1 MTLPVAAS
9 IRIAKGFKQ
18 TIFFSILFGEIAVI
32 GGMFASYQLDLAPG
46 GTIVMIAVLILIGA
60 ILWKKKKLHKVGIGM
75 NLTEALRLMKEK
87 GYKHTGKREEMLRLF
102 AAHNRYLT
110 AKDVLEHMKDD
121 YPGLSFDTIYRN
133 LTVFAEIGVLE
144 QTELNGE
151 KHFRFTCSIME
162 HHHHFIC
169 LDCGERKRLLPV
181 QWIL

>member
-1 MTLPVAAS
+1 MDSLYFHYISCSCHCSINACSGGSSCIIINDVTSCAS

-87 GYKHTGKREEMLRLF
+87 GYKHTGKEKRCSD
-102 AAHNRYLT
+102 YLQHII
-110 AKDVLEHMKDD
+110 V
-121 YPGLSFDTIYRN
+121 I
-133 LTVFAEIGVLE
+133 
-144 QTELNGE
+144 
-151 KHFRFTCSIME
+151 
-162 HHHHFIC
+162 
-169 LDCGERKRLLPV
+169 
-181 QWIL
+181 

>member
-1 MTLPVAAS
+1 MRVVGVLLVSSLMTLPVAAS

-87 GYKHTGKREEMLRLF
+87 R
-102 AAHNRYLT
+102 
-110 AKDVLEHMKDD
+110 
-121 YPGLSFDTIYRN
+121 I
-133 LTVFAEIGVLE
+133 
-144 QTELNGE
+144 
-151 KHFRFTCSIME
+151 
-162 HHHHFIC
+162 
-169 LDCGERKRLLPV
+169 
-181 QWIL
+181 